1 MIRWCDECPS
11 YKKET
16 EYEKKIFLDYGNGSG
31 DYTYETKAL
40 CIKYNQYVEA
50 STPACEECQPWFIAE
65 QIKLEQEIELLC
77 QEKL

>member
-1 MIRWCDECPS
+1 MEM
-11 YKKET
+11 KVVNK
-16 EYEKKIFLDYGNGSG
+16 
-31 DYTYETKAL
+31 TKAL

-50 STPACEECQPWFIAE
+50 SIPACEECQPWFIAE